1 MSPTIE
7 IPFVLNGKSGR
18 LAVEYK
24 ANDDVNESGFD
35 LLAGAFDPRIA
46 LGYPTMHGRFV
57 AYEGSG
63 YRTACGWIQ
72 VIRSAFYDDLAAD
85 EPVACDTEA
94 DLAGYVH
101 EGGVPFF
108 AFGYLPDI
116 YDAPAN
122 NLREFARMSW
132 QADTF
137 LVTMPARWND
147 FSIACLAAYRW
158 GYWDALVEGAHQ
170 VELLPLEVLDRAAW
184 AAVVPMLAAEFPRFT
199 FRP

>member
-1 MSPTIE
+1 LQTIE
-7 IPFVLNGKSGR
+7 ISFVLNGKRGR

-24 ANDDVNESGFD
+24 VNSDVDESGFD
-35 LLAGAFDPRIA
+35 LLAGVFDPRIA
-46 LGYPTMHGRFV
+46 LGYPTMHGRFA

-72 VIRSAFYDDLAAD
+72 VVRSAFYGDLAAD
-85 EPVACDTEA
+85 EPVARHTEA
-94 DLAGYVH
+94 DLADYLS

-137 LVTMPARWND
+137 LVTMPARWNE
-147 FSIACLAAYRW
+147 FTISCLAAYRW
-158 GYWDALVEGAHQ
+158 GYWDALVEGAHR
-170 VELLPLEVLDRAAW
+170 VELMPLQVLDAAAW
-184 AAVVPMLAAEFPRFT
+184 AAVVPLLAAEFPRFS